1 MGLNMEI
8 LNKYRSRVDIFASI
22 LDAASKK
29 RNASITQLTYGG
41 LLSHR
46 QIVSHM
52 QPLLTEKLIECYE
65 KTFSI
70 TQKGREFL
78 QIYNNLVKTLSR

>member
-1 MGLNMEI
+1 M
-8 LNKYRSRVDIFASI
+8 ASI

-29 RNASITQLTYGG
+29 NRASITQLTYGG

-46 QIVSHM
+46 QIVSHL
-52 QPLLTEKLIECYE
+52 QPLLTEKLLERYE
-65 KTFSI
+65 NGFSI

-78 QIYNNLVKTLSR
+78 QIYNSLVKTLNGY

>member
-1 MGLNMEI
+1 MKRLDR
-8 LNKYRSRVDIFASI
+8 YRSRIDLMASI

-29 RNASITQLTYGG
+29 NNVSITQLTYGG

-46 QIVSHM
+46 QIISHL
-52 QPLLTEKLIECYE
+52 QPIITSQLLIHHNNV
-65 KTFSI
+65 FSI

-78 QIYNNLVKTLSR
+78 QIYNNLVSMLRD

>member
-1 MGLNMEI
+1 M
-8 LNKYRSRVDIFASI
+8 ASI
-22 LDAASKK
+22 LDAASK
-29 RNASITQLTYGG
+29 RNNASITQLTYGS

-46 QIVSHM
+46 QIVSHL
-52 QPLLTEKLIECYE
+52 QPLLTEKLLDHYE

-78 QIYNNLVKTLSR
+78 QIYNNLVNTLNG

>member
-1 MGLNMEI
+1 M
-8 LNKYRSRVDIFASI
+8 ASI

-29 RNASITQLTYGG
+29 NNVSITQVTYGG

-46 QIVSHM
+46 QIISHLS
-52 QPLLTEKLIECYE
+52 PLIDAKLLGYKQ

-70 TQKGREFL
+70 THKGRKFL
-78 QIYNNLVKTLSR
+78 QIYNSLVKTLNG